1 MEQSKRQA
9 LFVAAVL
16 RPEAVRPS
24 SRHPLSCLGRVRV
37 YGEGVEGQPEALW
50 AEILPSAQADAKKLR
65 ARFERRYPGS
75 RLLRMEWMVKGEGPA
90 RAKQMPLF

>member
-16 RPEAVRPS
+16 RPETVKPTG
-24 SRHPLSCLGRVRV
+24 RHPLSCLGRVRV
-37 YGEGVEGQPEALW
+37 HGEGIEGRPEALW

-65 ARFERRYPGS
+65 ARFERRYPGGV
-75 RLLRMEWMVKGEGPA
+75 LLRMEWAVKGEGPA
-90 RAKQMPLF
+90 RAKQMPLL